1 MNENIEFGLSVTP
14 RILRLPA
21 VRRRTG
27 LSRSSIYLRISQG
40 RFPKQ
45 ISLGERAVGWVE
57 SEVNEWAEPADR
69 SPAERLG
76 LKREGRD
83 RWPLT

>member
-1 MNENIEFGLSVTP
+1 MNKIIEPVSSVPP

-40 RFPKQ
+40 RFPKP
-45 ISLGERAVGWVE
+45 ISLGERSVGWVE
-57 SEVNEWAEPADR
+57 SEVNDWLTRMIEASRQTQDR
-69 SPAERLG
+69 
-76 LKREGRD
+76 GRK
-83 RWPLT
+83 TG

>member
-1 MNENIEFGLSVTP
+1 MNEIVEPGLKAPP

-40 RFPKQ
+40 RFPKP
-45 ISLGERAVGWVE
+45 ISLGKRAVGWVE
-57 SEVNEWAEPADR
+57 SEVSEWLNQRIEASRKSRPQ
-69 SPAERLG
+69 ER
-76 LKREGRD
+76 RTR
-83 RWPLT
+83 